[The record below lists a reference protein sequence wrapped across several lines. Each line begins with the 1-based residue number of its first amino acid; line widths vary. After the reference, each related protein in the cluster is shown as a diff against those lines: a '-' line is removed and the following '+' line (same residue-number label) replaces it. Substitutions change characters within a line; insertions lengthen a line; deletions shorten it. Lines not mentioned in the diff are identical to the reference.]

1 MPTYY
6 DRGEYLNPEPRYT
19 FSSSRSFLILMETA
33 RYRERAK
40 SPRRYD
46 RDDDYEHRARYSSRA
61 PRSRSRHLPRRRWP
75 PSPIVE
81 TERQALSKE
90 YRPVYSKH
98 GEEEAQSRGSIDQQP
113 IIEDAFPV
121 AQPKVSR
128 EPSAR
133 IQQIRSRDAK
143 TRRQTQRSLSPKP
156 IHQPRRPDPVTSSS
170 SESLGPQTPT
180 DQIPSNLDRRYV
192 FVPQKGTEIPI
203 TYDEP
208 REPIFS
214 PPAKTP
220 TQDVRGRKPKPV
232 LGVDTSKGSS
242 QAPIPHRERAPS
254 PYSFTPIKKENE
266 PPRQNRFSGEYM
278 LSPDFMSPKFND
290 QRNSPRQAS
299 AAPRMMNDVVG
310 STKVPSLKE
319 LPRQARPPMQRHASA
334 NVDTSERVPTRKSHK
349 RQSSRYILSSS
360 DSDFSPD
367 EFRKARKSKE
377 SSRRPK
383 DLPHNGDAKN
393 YRSVFSGGASGTG
406 TDSEGS
412 VKHVARS
419 TPPKG
424 SMATGPALQAANV
437 ILNNPHFAGRR
448 ASPRESAAASP
459 TISPNASPPGTPP
472 PERVHQK
479 NRESWSRHPLAAAK
493 TASPAH
499 TPPPDPLKVKLEPER
514 GTGEPQYP
522 PVNVDGTIREQSR
535 SRPKPRSRATSP
547 MPMSKVNFDPNVS
560 VVSPP
565 SHLDPEIRPSL
576 RAPSPSGRRRSSSH
590 VGFHPGST
598 ERDVSPGRRRSKT
611 NLRNEDQRPSSKHL
625 SLTPFDLPPA
635 SGGKPPSN
643 FQHRRAHSTVHGS
656 RPDLRDIGPSSS
668 RQGSLVAPT
677 QPHYTPPSCPRT
689 IPQTGHHDWS
699 ILGAGPTSLIICPSC
714 RQTWSSF
721 HDFAHKHL
729 VPAPRA
735 LTDQPTRCTFTDPW
749 FSLAWSQL
757 QTTRKPDIDIIYDI
771 ADNLADEEPCP
782 DNSATSKRAWYR
794 IADPATGEQVSGFE
808 VCGTCITN
816 VEILWPAAQD
826 IFQKL
831 KSRHMNAKRLCAL
844 RLSGGRR
851 FGMYIDILADV
862 HRQSEEKR
870 SKPTDNVK
878 PLVETIN
885 KLKHIREC
893 RRDKLLENE
902 YWHIIPSLP
911 ELTVCEDCF
920 DEVVA
925 PAAKGGSSIASRFSQ
940 RSRPLNNKKR
950 DTSRVRGGND
960 GANNNGDSR
969 RTKLN
974 NDEEDDEE
982 SKLSSCQL
990 YSARMRATFKEAC
1003 QKEDIKFLEDKAWD
1017 RYDAERELM
1026 YWRDRKAKS
1035 VEGSDNRGG
1044 EGGGDR
1050 VDDQRQK
1057 ERNERELGEAER
1069 MWREVE

>member
-1 MPTYY
+1 M
-6 DRGEYLNPEPRYT
+6 NPQPRYAFLST
-19 FSSSRSFLILMETA
+19 RSFLMLMETV

-46 RDDDYEHRARYSSRA
+46 RDDDYEPRERNSSRA
-61 PRSRSRHLPRRRWP
+61 PRSRSRHRPRRRWP

-90 YRPVYSKH
+90 YRPVYIKYR
-98 GEEEAQSRGSIDQQP
+98 EEEAHSRGSIDQQP

-121 AQPKVSR
+121 TQQKVSQ

-133 IQQIRSRDAK
+133 SQQIRSRDAK

-156 IHQPRRPDPVTSSS
+156 THQPRRPDLETSSS

-180 DQIPSNLDRRYV
+180 DQEPSNLDRRYV

-214 PPAKTP
+214 PPAQTP
-220 TQDVRGRKPKPV
+220 NQDVRGRKPKPV

-254 PYSFTPIKKENE
+254 PYTFTPIKKENE
-266 PPRQNRFSGEYM
+266 PPRQNRFSGECM

-299 AAPRMMNDVVG
+299 AAPRMMNDKVG
-310 STKVPSLKE
+310 SIKEPSLKE

-334 NVDTSERVPTRKSHK
+334 NANTSERIPTRKSH
-349 RQSSRYILSSS
+349 RRESSRYILSSS

-367 EFRKARKSKE
+367 EFRKARKLKE

-383 DLPHNGDAKN
+383 DLPRNGDAKS

-479 NRESWSRHPLAAAK
+479 NRESWSRHPLASTK

-499 TPPPDPLKVKLEPER
+499 TPLPDPMNVKLEPER
-514 GTGEPQYP
+514 GTGQPHHP
-522 PVNVDGTIREQSR
+522 SVDVDGTIRQQSR

-547 MPMSKVNFDPNVS
+547 MPTSKVNFDPNVS
-560 VVSPP
+560 ITSPS

-590 VGFHPGST
+590 VGFHPGSI

-611 NLRNEDQRPSSKHL
+611 NLRNEDQRSSSKHL

-635 SGGKPPSN
+635 SSGKPASHV
-643 FQHRRAHSTVHGS
+643 QHRRAHSTVHGN
-656 RPDLRDIGPSSS
+656 RPDLRDIGPSPS
-668 RQGSLVAPT
+668 RQGSLVTTT
-677 QPHYTPPSCPRT
+677 QPHYTPSPCPRT
-689 IPQTGHHDWS
+689 VPQTGHHDWS
-699 ILGAGPTSLIICPSC
+699 ILQSGPTSLVICPSC

-721 HDFAHKHL
+721 HDFAHKYL
-729 VPAPRA
+729 IPAPRA

-757 QTTRKPDIDIIYDI
+757 QTMRKPDIDLIYDV
-771 ADNLADEEPCP
+771 AENLADEQPCP
-782 DNSATSKRAWYR
+782 DNLATSKRAWYR
-794 IADPATGEQVSGFE
+794 IADPATGEQISGFE
-808 VCGTCITN
+808 VCGTCFYN

-826 IFQKL
+826 VFQKIN
-831 KSRHMNAKRLCAL
+831 SRHTNAKRLCAL
-844 RLSGGRR
+844 RPSGRRR
-851 FGMYIDILADV
+851 FGIYTDVLADIQ
-862 HRQSEEKR
+862 RQSEEKR
-870 SKPTDNVK
+870 SKAADNAK
-878 PLVETIN
+878 PLVETVD
-885 KLKHIREC
+885 KLRHIREC

-911 ELTVCEDCF
+911 ELTVCEDCY

-925 PAAKGGSSIASRFSQ
+925 PMAKDGSSIASKFSQ

-950 DTSRVRGGND
+950 DSSRVRGGNND
-960 GANNNGDSR
+960 DSR
-969 RTKLN
+969 RTKSN
-974 NDEEDDEE
+974 NDEDDDEE

-1017 RYDAERELM
+1017 RYDAERELI
-1026 YWRDRKAKS
+1026 YWRSQRAKS
-1035 VEGSDNRGG
+1035 L
-1044 EGGGDR
+1044 EGG
-1050 VDDQRQK
+1050 DDQGDEGDGNRTDGQRGR
-1057 ERNERELGEAER
+1057 ERNERELREAER
-1069 MWREVE
+1069 VWREVE